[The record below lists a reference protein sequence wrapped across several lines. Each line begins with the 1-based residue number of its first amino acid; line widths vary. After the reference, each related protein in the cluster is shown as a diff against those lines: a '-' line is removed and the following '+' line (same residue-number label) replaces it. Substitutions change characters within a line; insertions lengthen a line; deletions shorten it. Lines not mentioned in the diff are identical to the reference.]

1 MADED
6 LLQPSLSGT
15 RNAPALY
22 NSSGFFLVAFFAGP
36 AAAGVYGVANSHRL
50 GRLRQDLP
58 VILALVA
65 ASFLF
70 LMMAHGN
77 GWLSGLASW
86 LGDRQSRAVQL
97 AVRAVGLACFGAI
110 YLMHRQQYRAA
121 RISCVDPLPG
131 WIPGIA
137 AVVVGLLANSAFDSW
152 LKGQS

>member
-22 NSSGFFLVAFFAGP
+22 NSSGFFLAAFFAGP
-36 AAAGVYGVANSHRL
+36 AAAGVYGCANSHRL

-65 ASFLF
+65 ACFLF
-70 LMMAHGN
+70 LMMAQGN
-77 GWLSGLASW
+77 GWLTGLASW

-97 AVRAVGLACFGAI
+97 AVRAAGLACFGAI

-121 RISCVDPLPG
+121 AISGMDPLPG
-131 WIPGIA
+131 WVPGIA
-137 AVVVGLLANSAFDSW
+137 AVVVGLLANAAFASW
-152 LKGQS
+152 LKGHA